1 MGLLAMPLLVILSLG
16 ILALSGSTGVSLFIV
31 LAVSAFAK
39 LSNVA
44 FGFSTSQSANAIVY
58 QSLPDTTRER
68 I

>member
-1 MGLLAMPLLVILSLG
+1 MPLLVILSLG
-16 ILALSGSTGVSLFIV
+16 ILALSGSMGVSLFIV
-31 LAVSAFAK
+31 FAVSAFAK